1 MAETKKNEVKQSEEV
16 LNIFQKLSQI
26 RGMVEALQKNKS
38 GYGYKYVSEDE
49 ILAKVTAGLK
59 KYKLDVY
66 PHIVHD
72 TVTVTP
78 YLTKKTKVTKTG
90 EVYEENV
97 NEVIISAEMNFEW
110 VNLENPEER
119 YVVPWV
125 VTGQQSDVSQALGS
139 GLTYCTRYFFLKF
152 FKSST
157 IESDPDSW
165 RGKQENALN
174 EEEAVVAKEIVKD
187 IDRIVKENMT
197 EEKRPEFITLLK
209 KYIKKNGKASGDY
222 LSITNPVVASEVL
235 KAVKEFFGLKTKKE
249 END

>member
-1 MAETKKNEVKQSEEV
+1 MTEIKKKEAVIKEER

-38 GYGYKYVSEDE
+38 GYGYTYVTEDE

-66 PHIVHD
+66 PHIVHN
-72 TVTVTP
+72 TISVTP
-78 YLTKKTKVTKTG
+78 HITKRTKVTKTG
-90 EVYEENV
+90 NTYEENV
-97 NEVIISAEMNFEW
+97 NEVIVSAEMNFEW
-110 VNLENPEER
+110 VNLENPDER
-119 YVVPWV
+119 YIVPWV
-125 VTGQQSDVSQALGS
+125 VTGQQSDVSQAFGS

-157 IESDPDSW
+157 LESDPDSW
-165 RGKQENALN
+165 RSKQESALN
-174 EEEAVVAKEIVKD
+174 EEEEIIAKEIVKE
-187 IDRIVKENMT
+187 IDKIVKDNMT
-197 EEKRPEFITLLK
+197 DEKRPEFITLLK

-222 LSITNPVVASEVL
+222 FSITNPVVASEVL
-235 KAVKEFFGLKTKKE
+235 KVVKEFFGLKIKNE